1 MKRYD
6 LYLYLARLSLRRYMA
21 TICGHH
27 TKRTG
32 KVSAFGHT
40 ITTKMPINEEGSVD
54 YCLDC
59 IAKMAIRCAWC
70 GNPIFIGKPI
80 TLYTPVSAD
89 FKIPE
94 YAVVYE
100 REPSLQLVGCLRWD
114 CAETGA
120 DRAGFWVPGEDGK
133 GRVERVPTV
142 YEMIFAMKGS
152 SMLLVNDTGDIA
164 EARNPNIIP
173 LEKPRGR

>member
-6 LYLYLARLSLRRYMA
+6 LYLYLTRLSLRRYMA

-32 KVSAFGHT
+32 KISAFGHT

-54 YCLDC
+54 YCLNC

-70 GNPIFIGKPI
+70 GNPIFIGRPI
-80 TLYTPVSAD
+80 TLYTPVSD
-89 FKIPE
+89 NFKIPE
-94 YAVVYE
+94 HAVVYE

-114 CAETGA
+114 CAEAGA

-133 GRVERVPTV
+133 GRVERVPIV
-142 YEMIFAMKGS
+142 HEMVLSTKRS
-152 SMLLVNDTGDIA
+152 SFVLVNDMDDIS

-173 LEKPRGR
+173 LK

>member
-6 LYLYLARLSLRRYMA
+6 LYLYLARLGLRRYMA

-32 KVSAFGHT
+32 KISAFGHT
-40 ITTKMPINEEGSVD
+40 VTTKMPINEEGSVD

-70 GNPIFIGKPI
+70 GHPIFIGRPI
-80 TLYTPVSAD
+80 TLYSPISD
-89 FKIPE
+89 NFKIPE
-94 YAVVYE
+94 HAVVYE
-100 REPSLQLVGCLRWD
+100 REPLQLVGCLRWD

-120 DRAGFWVPGEDGK
+120 DRAGFWMPGEDGK
-133 GRVERVPTV
+133 GCVERVPTV
-142 YEMIFAMKGS
+142 YEMVLATKGS
-152 SMLLVNDTGDIA
+152 SAIHISNTGDIT
-164 EARNPNIIP
+164 EARNPNIVP
-173 LEKPRGR
+173 LK